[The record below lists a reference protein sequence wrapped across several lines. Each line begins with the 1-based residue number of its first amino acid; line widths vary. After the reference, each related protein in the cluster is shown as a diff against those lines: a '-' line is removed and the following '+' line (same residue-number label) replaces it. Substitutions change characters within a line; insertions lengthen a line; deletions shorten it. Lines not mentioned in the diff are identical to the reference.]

1 MLFRR
6 FYDENLA
13 QASYMI
19 ACEKTREA
27 IVVDPNS
34 DVAQYTRAAGSDR
47 VRIAHVTE
55 THIHADFLSGAHALA
70 KAAGATLHLSG
81 EGRKEW
87 GYTSAALE
95 GANMLRDG
103 SDVDIGQIR
112 VRAAHTPGHTPEHLS
127 FFVSDLARGQ
137 DPVGALTGDFVFVGD
152 VGRPDLLERTA
163 GVKGSTEGSAREL
176 FRSLG
181 KLRAEPDHLQLWP
194 GHGAGSACGRSLGS
208 MPQSTLGY
216 EKLFNWAFAEMS
228 EEEFV
233 AKVLQDQPVPPRYF
247 AVMKRVNRLG
257 AEQPTIAEPA
267 WMGLTELEG
276 ALGGRATVIDTRS
289 TDNFAAGHVP
299 GTLNIPLG
307 KSFLN
312 WIGALVPE
320 TEDFYIITET
330 DSDEA
335 MKNVLGDLCKIG
347 LTRVAGVFRSDVLR
361 EWKSRRGGLE
371 HVSQL
376 EPTDLKKVAGKDGLQ
391 VVDVRSPEEWS
402 GGHLPGAI
410 HIPLAQLP
418 DRFRELDVTAPIV
431 VHCRGGGRSSIATS
445 FLKSQGASDISNL
458 TGGFDEW
465 VAEGFEV
472 ESGESEKNVVGRKS
486 AKSINGGNSAKTSS
500 GRTSAK
506 SAHRRKSRT
515 SPTARN
521 AAKRAGGRND
531 ATSASGRQSVKSSR
545 SRPKR

>member
-6 FYDENLA
+6 FYDDNLA

-34 DVAQYTRAAGSDR
+34 DVAQYTRAAGADR

-55 THIHADFLSGAHALA
+55 THIHADFVSGAHALA

-81 EGRKEW
+81 EGSKEW
-87 GYTSAALE
+87 GYTNAALK
-95 GANMLRDG
+95 GANVLRDG
-103 SDVDIGQIR
+103 SRVDAGQIR
-112 VRAAHTPGHTPEHLS
+112 LRAAHTPGHTPEHLS

-152 VGRPDLLERTA
+152 VGRPDLLERAA
-163 GVKGSTEGSAREL
+163 GAKGTTERSAREL
-176 FRSLG
+176 FRSLR
-181 KLRAEPDHLQLWP
+181 KLRAEPDHLQIWP
-194 GHGAGSACGRSLGS
+194 GHGAGSACGKALGS

-233 AKVLQDQPVPPRYF
+233 AKALQDQPVPPRYF

-257 AEQPTIAEPA
+257 AEQPTSVEPA
-267 WMGLTELEG
+267 WMGLAELES
-276 ALGGRATVIDTRS
+276 AIRRRATVIDTRPA
-289 TDNFAAGHVP
+289 DKFAAEHVP

-312 WIGALVPE
+312 WTGALVPE
-320 TEDFYIITET
+320 TQDFYIITET
-330 DSDEA
+330 ESDEA
-335 MKNVLGDLCKIG
+335 MKNLLGDLCKIG
-347 LTRVAGVFRSDVLR
+347 LTRVGGVFRSDVLR
-361 EWKSRRGGLE
+361 EWKSGRGELE

-376 EPTDLKKVAGKDGLQ
+376 DPTVLSKVAGKDGLQ
-391 VVDVRSPEEWS
+391 VVDVRSPEEWR
-402 GGHLPGAI
+402 GGHLPSAI

-418 DRFRELDVTAPIV
+418 DRFGELVATAPIV

-445 FLKSQGASDISNL
+445 FLKSHGVADVSNL
-458 TGGFDEW
+458 AGGFDAW
-465 VAEGFEV
+465 VAQGLDIV
-472 ESGESEKNVVGRKS
+472 PTKSVQSALGRKS
-486 AKSINGGNSAKTSS
+486 AKSAS
-500 GRTSAK
+500 GRKSGKSATGRKSAK
-506 SAHRRKSRT
+506 SVSARKSAT
-515 SPTARN
+515 F
-521 AAKRAGGRND
+521 AKGRESG
-531 ATSASGRQSVKSSR
+531 TSAGRR
-545 SRPKR
+545 RTR